1 MASNLSNIWTLW
13 QRFIEPAA
21 AIQDLEQRRKARLL
35 SALLLVLTA
44 LGTFDLVISVAADY
58 DTHSPGGSPYI
69 LIGIINITVLLA
81 LYALSRTRHY
91 KLSAGLS
98 LAMLYIATVA
108 VGLSIPREGIPQI
121 LPYLSISVL
130 LCSMLFSLRTTII
143 LAAVG
148 ILGVLALP
156 LLSLAATF
164 LSILY
169 RAIFVTMLRALIAV
183 PDRNMNLLK
192 MDRVGVK
199 TTSTYALRA

>member
-58 DTHSPGGSPYI
+58 DTHSPNVSPYI

-81 LYALSRTRHY
+81 LYLLSRTVHY
-91 KLSAGLS
+91 KLSAGLT
-98 LAMLYIATVA
+98 LAVLYIATVA
-108 VGLSIPREGIPQI
+108 IGLSIPREGIAQI

-130 LCSMLFSLRTTII
+130 LCSMLFSLRTTVI
-143 LAAVG
+143 LAIVVLLAV
-148 ILGVLALP
+148 LP
-156 LLSLAATF
+156 MHLLSLLSNF
-164 LSILY
+164 L
-169 RAIFVTMLRALIAV
+169 
-183 PDRNMNLLK
+183 
-192 MDRVGVK
+192 
-199 TTSTYALRA
+199 